1 MTAWVLG
8 GALAMY
14 VTAVSL
20 AQELHGYAGGPQAF
34 AASLRPGIEAMRV
47 LRWPAERLDTVGGY
61 LWYHNVT
68 LFTLSFAMYGVV
80 QGARALRGAEAQG
93 SLEVILATGRSR
105 RSVLLQRALGFL
117 AAMTVIWL
125 GFGLATAVSL
135 AASDE
140 PSLGGSLVAMGSAA
154 LCGLVGYALGLAV
167 AQVTS
172 SARSAAGAGSIV
184 LAALYLVTNVS
195 DQLGPFA
202 GLRVLSPFFYSYA
215 SRAMVPGF
223 GLDVPAVLV
232 LVAMVVVLTVV
243 ATVLFE
249 RRDYLA
255 PAWTRPARPARRPA
269 AGVAAAR
276 PVLVQRRMLRTVW
289 TANVLRSRGSLLA
302 WTLGTAA
309 YSVLLGLMT
318 PAVIEEWETF
328 AQYFSWQAGGVVPE
342 EQYLGMASSL
352 VTMAIAAYVIA
363 QASGWVADLEEGRVE
378 TLLAAPVSWT
388 RLVLE
393 RLASLTVGVTVI
405 TAGSLLGL
413 AGATAAVDVGVRP
426 AGAAR
431 LLLHGVLLGL
441 ALGAVAAL
449 VVAVFRTGA
458 AVTAL
463 AVFVGT
469 SYLLG
474 YLVQIFDWPD
484 WVGRL
489 SVFTAF
495 GSPYLEWPAWGGLA
509 VLLALAG
516 PGAVLAARVAE
527 RTPKTA

>member
-1 MTAWVLG
+1 VLG

-14 VTAVSL
+14 VTAVGL
-20 AQELHGYAGGPQAF
+20 AQELHDYAGGPQAF
-34 AASLRPGIEAMRV
+34 AASVRPGVEAMRV

-68 LFTLSFAMYGVV
+68 LFTLAFAMYGVV

-140 PSLGGSLVAMGSAA
+140 PNVGGSLVALGSAA

-167 AQVTS
+167 SQVTS

-202 GLRVLSPFFYSYA
+202 GLRVLSPFFYSNA

-232 LVAMVVVLTVV
+232 LVAMVVVLTTV

-255 PAWTRPARPARRPA
+255 PAWARPAGGPA
-269 AGVAAAR
+269 EAVAVAVAAAR

-289 TANVLRSRGSLLA
+289 TANVLRSRGSLIA
-302 WTLGTAA
+302 WTLGVAA

-318 PAVIEEWETF
+318 PAVMEEWETF
-328 AQYFSWQAGGVVPE
+328 AQYFSWQAGGVAPE
-342 EQYLGMASSL
+342 EQYLGMAASL

-393 RLASLTVGVTVI
+393 RLAALTVGVTVI
-405 TAGSLLGL
+405 TVGSLLGL

-449 VVAVFRTGA
+449 VVAVFRSGT
-458 AVTAL
+458 AVAVL
-463 AVFVGT
+463 AVFVGA

-474 YLVQIFDWPD
+474 YLAQIFDWPE

-495 GSPYLEWPAWGGLA
+495 GSPYLEWSAWGGLA
-509 VLLALAG
+509 VLLVLAG